1 MISAYQQP
9 RTLSRPSSRV
19 SLNGRAT
26 SPAFGAASLDD
37 PGTRTTTGMLSNLQ
51 YQLKLFFVVA
61 LRQQMSNLRHSIRQQ
76 TAQLHNL
83 ESIVLRGPRPL
94 PPGMINSPPP
104 SPTDSF
110 FQLSTSHRASDM
122 QSPNS
127 MSNANKRN
135 SREHLYGLAGP
146 ESSLPLPRR
155 DPSRT
160 RNVSG
165 GGLDDGMD
173 GIKEGIPSSFGSTS
187 SAHLHTPKRQSS
199 PTRSLSRASSFH
211 ITNTRITHCMHH
223 RPQEYLS
230 RL

>member
-1 MISAYQQP
+1 M
-9 RTLSRPSSRV
+9 SS
-19 SLNGRAT
+19 
-26 SPAFGAASLDD
+26 
-37 PGTRTTTGMLSNLQ
+37 
-51 YQLKLFFVVA
+51 
-61 LRQQMSNLRHSIRQQ
+61 LRHSIRQQ

-94 PPGMINSPPP
+94 PPGMINSSPP

-110 FQLSTSHRASDM
+110 FQLSTSHRGSDM
-122 QSPNS
+122 SLPPLSPS
-127 MSNANKRN
+127 STNKRN

-160 RNVSG
+160 RNISG
-165 GGLDDGMD
+165 GGMDDGMD
-173 GIKEGIPSSFGSTS
+173 GIKEGIPSSFGSSS

-199 PTRSLSRASSFH
+199 PTRSLSRACPPHHTSD
-211 ITNTRITHCMHH
+211 ITHHIFH
-223 RPQEYLS
+223 FLQEYQS

>member
-1 MISAYQQP
+1 VHQVPDLAP
-9 RTLSRPSSRV
+9 RRLSTILV
-19 SLNGRAT
+19 
-26 SPAFGAASLDD
+26 
-37 PGTRTTTGMLSNLQ
+37 RTTAIGTFHFTA
-51 YQLKLFFVVA
+51 QLILLFITVA

-94 PPGMINSPPP
+94 PPGMINSSPP

-110 FQLSTSHRASDM
+110 FQTSSSHRSFDM
-122 QSPNS
+122 SLPPLSPNS
-127 MSNANKRN
+127 INNSNKRN

-155 DPSRT
+155 DLSRT

-165 GGLDDGMD
+165 GGVDDGMD

-187 SAHLHTPKRQSS
+187 SAHLYTPKRQSS
-199 PTRSLSRASSFH
+199 PTRSLSRTCSP
-211 ITNTRITHCMHH
+211 HH
-223 RPQEYLS
+223 ECPT
-230 RL
+230 

>member
-1 MISAYQQP
+1 
-9 RTLSRPSSRV
+9 
-19 SLNGRAT
+19 
-26 SPAFGAASLDD
+26 
-37 PGTRTTTGMLSNLQ
+37 
-51 YQLKLFFVVA
+51 
-61 LRQQMSNLRHSIRQQ
+61 MSNLRHSIRQQ
-76 TAQLHNL
+76 TAQLHSL

-110 FQLSTSHRASDM
+110 FQPSPPHRNSDM
-122 QSPNS
+122 SLSPPSPNMASS
-127 MSNANKRN
+127 MNNTSRRN

-165 GGLDDGMD
+165 GGLDDGMG

-187 SAHLHTPKRQSS
+187 SAQFHTPKRQSS
-199 PTRSLSRASSFH
+199 PTRSLSRTSPL
-211 ITNTRITHCMHH
+211 HH
-223 RPQEYLS
+223 KYPT
-230 RL
+230 